1 MFGSYGVLSIQTIP
15 DHALSRSMKIGSAA
29 GLGRAFTGI
38 RLEART
44 IAGAATKDASPP
56 NKDRRVRS
64 IRPFYRVSTD

>member
-1 MFGSYGVLSIQTIP
+1 L
-15 DHALSRSMKIGSAA
+15 DL
-29 GLGRAFTGI
+29 LLDWEAFTGI

-56 NKDRRVRS
+56 NKVRS